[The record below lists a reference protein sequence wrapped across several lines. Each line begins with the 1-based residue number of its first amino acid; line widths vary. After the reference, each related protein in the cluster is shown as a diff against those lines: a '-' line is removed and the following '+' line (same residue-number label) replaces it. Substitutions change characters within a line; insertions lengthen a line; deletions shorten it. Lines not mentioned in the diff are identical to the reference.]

1 MDKDDHC
8 LYNTKCSRLG
18 IQPGGRCDGTCMN
31 FIIEI
36 TEEALE
42 DLEYFDK
49 AARVTILDEI
59 ERQLVYQP
67 LQETKNRKPLR
78 PSSQFQWE
86 LRVGKYRV
94 FYDVMEETGE
104 ESLVSVVSVG
114 YKEHNKLYIRGQEV
128 NL

>member
-1 MDKDDHC
+1 MKFT
-8 LYNTKCSRLG
+8 L
-18 IQPGGRCDGTCMN
+18 
-31 FIIEI
+31 EI

-49 AARVTILDEI
+49 AAQVTIFDEI
-59 ERQLVYQP
+59 ERQLAYQP

-78 PSSQFQWE
+78 PDSQFQWE

-94 FYDVMEETGE
+94 FYDVTEATEET
-104 ESLVSVVSVG
+104 SLVSVVSVG
-114 YKEHNKLYIRGQEV
+114 YKERNKLYIRGQEV